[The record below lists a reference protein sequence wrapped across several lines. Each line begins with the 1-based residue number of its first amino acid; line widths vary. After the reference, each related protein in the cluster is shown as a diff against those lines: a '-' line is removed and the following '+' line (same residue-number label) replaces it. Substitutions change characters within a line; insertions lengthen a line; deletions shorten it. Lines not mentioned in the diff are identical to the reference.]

1 MKLRCTRALIFVAK
15 IRDGEEQQ
23 GDAEYAQERADERS
37 SMAFSIMCMFLTVL
51 YLAFAATVYIFSHSV
66 LEENEADEES
76 LRGQQQQ
83 QHASHVLSNNAKA
96 KRGFL
101 LFCQFLSDVFDERRQ
116 RELLDVV
123 NLTQLGRRFRSGRS
137 HIEATHVI
145 AP

>member
-83 QHASHVLSNNAKA
+83 QHAYTGQTHAYSGYIDNRFDIHPASKP
-96 KRGFL
+96 GFVGA
-101 LFCQFLSDVFDERRQ
+101 QGSGDSG
-116 RELLDVV
+116 
-123 NLTQLGRRFRSGRS
+123 LT
-137 HIEATHVI
+137 
-145 AP
+145 